1 MLTRVAEIT
10 SEKLTAAVK
19 EFCGSAQAGQSL
31 QGALDGLE
39 EFEDARQQ
47 NKPLSISSRT
57 ARTWLQKLGLN
68 YGRVGK
74 GIYKDGHEREDVKKY
89 RQEVFAPSFCAHLK
103 NSVQFDEDGNMK
115 FPENVQQPI
124 VFVTHDEAYFNAN
137 DATSFTWGNEDL
149 QPIRPK
155 GRGKGIMVSEF
166 LTPAGRLSCQSGDQG
181 RQYASRLI
189 EPGAGKEWW
198 TNTMMIDQ
206 LKDAVGIFKKNFP
219 GCTGVWLFDNSTN
232 HGAFSPDAL
241 SSARVAMNPGGK
253 QPRMRDGFIGSPC
266 QKQTMVFGDDHPFFP
281 GQPKGAREIL
291 RERGLWREG
300 TVLKCKDECA
310 ERKDCCARAILD
322 SQPDFRAQQ
331 SQIEEYLASEGQ
343 ITLFYPKFHCD
354 CNWIERYW
362 SNCKRF
368 TRDNCT
374 FNITGLRKNVPAA
387 MRQVTTSTIY
397 RCFNKC
403 ARTIQAYGEGNE
415 DETRGYQERA
425 YRSHRRLC

>member
-1 MLTRVAEIT
+1 MQKNRGRKFLGKERKKEEKKKKKDRKRMLIRVAEIT

-19 EFCGSAQAGQSL
+19 ELCGSSQAGQSL

-47 NKPLSISSRT
+47 EKPLSISSRT

-68 YGRVGK
+68 YGRMGK

-89 RQEVFAPSFCAHLK
+89 WQEVFAPSFCAHLK

-115 FPENVQQPI
+115 FPESVQHPI

-166 LTPAGRLSCQSGDQG
+166 LTPAGRLSCQSEDQG

-189 EPGAGKEWW
+189 EPGAGKERW

-206 LKDAVGIFKKNFP
+206 LKDAVRIFKKNFL

-232 HGAFSPDAL
+232 HGSFSPDAL
-241 SSARVAMNPGGK
+241 SS
-253 QPRMRDGFIGSPC
+253 C
-266 QKQTMVFGDDHPFFP
+266 Q
-281 GQPKGAREIL
+281 RL
-291 RERGLWREG
+291 RLYPLIPEASIRQRALAF
-300 TVLKCKDECA
+300 VLA
-310 ERKDCCARAILD
+310 FVI
-322 SQPDFRAQQ
+322 
-331 SQIEEYLASEGQ
+331 
-343 ITLFYPKFHCD
+343 
-354 CNWIERYW
+354 
-362 SNCKRF
+362 
-368 TRDNCT
+368 
-374 FNITGLRKNVPAA
+374 GLRLVAV
-387 MRQVTTSTIY
+387 M
-397 RCFNKC
+397 
-403 ARTIQAYGEGNE
+403 G
-415 DETRGYQERA
+415 
-425 YRSHRRLC
+425 